1 MFYPVGQ
8 KEITV
13 FCGCN
18 EVGGDNEDRAEDA
31 GGDEASSDEDDN
43 DGGGT
48 CDNDVDDVVMAS
60 VIKGCNTP
68 VLAVC
73 IY

>member
-1 MFYPVGQ
+1 MWDDDD
-8 KEITV
+8 
-13 FCGCN
+13 
-18 EVGGDNEDRAEDA
+18 GG
-31 GGDEASSDEDDN
+31 GDDN

-48 CDNDVDDVVMAS
+48 CDNDVDDMVMAS
-60 VIKGCNTP
+60 VIKGCKTP

>member
-1 MFYPVGQ
+1 MKIVL
-8 KEITV
+8 
-13 FCGCN
+13 
-18 EVGGDNEDRAEDA
+18 EDA